1 MSSDIIRCWGQTV
14 LAPMI
19 PDCVALRVPAILKNM
34 HMDTVPE
41 NVLCERNPG
50 RDDEFVVRK
59 IGEEYIA
66 VPVGKAALEFNGL
79 LALNEQGAW
88 LWKQMAAGADG
99 EQLLQGMLEE
109 YDVDRETAESDI
121 KEFVNNLREKG
132 ILEQEEAE

>member
-1 MSSDIIRCWGQTV
+1 MMKV
-14 LAPMI
+14 
-19 PDCVALRVPAILKNM
+19 
-34 HMDTVPE
+34 
-41 NVLCERNPG
+41 RN
-50 RDDEFVVRK
+50 EFVLRK

-121 KEFVNNLREKG
+121 KEFVNNQKKKG